1 MENAALV
8 LWLLT
13 AGGGLTM
20 ASIWLLR
27 GGLRQQDE
35 VLELSYADVARATD
49 VTKGTPAPRRSRLPA
64 WMISTHAG
72 LAVLGLILWV
82 YYVGHEG
89 EEGTG
94 IGALPPLV
102 VTLLVLVASVGA
114 LMVRRWREDRKRLA
128 AEGVPKADRP
138 PEQRFPAPVVA
149 LHGLLAVATLV
160 LVFLTAAGVGD

>member
-1 MENAALV
+1 MDNAALV

-20 ASIWLLR
+20 ATIWLAR
-27 GGLRQQDE
+27 GGLRQRDE

-49 VTKGTPAPRRSRLPA
+49 VAADVPPARRSRISP
-64 WMISTHAG
+64 WMITTHAG

-102 VTLLVLVASVGA
+102 VVLLVLVAAVGV
-114 LMVRRWREDRKRLA
+114 LMVRRWREDRERLA
-128 AEGVPKADRP
+128 ADGVPKADRP

-149 LHGLLAVATLV
+149 LHGLLAVVTLALV
-160 LVFLTAAGVGD
+160 LLTAVGVGD